1 VLSCHWADE
10 VLEIAQQPPNENGLA
25 VKQIPPQFQPYDAK
39 PVYVPGV
46 PDHAVGDPT
55 ATIAALQ
62 AQLSST
68 QSILSSHKDRIRSL
82 ETLLAEHEAVKH
94 EVVGLRQQME
104 ASKLEFETHVQN
116 QLHARS
122 THEDDDSHE
131 RGDQGSKSD
140 REQRPTGSEHN
151 GEDASSPRSRS
162 SSFMNRSSS
171 NRSLSSLAS
180 KEKPSNEEILARNTA
195 LAARLDALSIDL
207 EQALELSRNLS
218 VDLEQALEMSR
229 NLQQQHDEASTT
241 VKLLEDK
248 IGALERD
255 MSTRVADAAGQAG
268 KMAEDR
274 WETWRTKF
282 EEGWRKEREGYE
294 LERERLRGV
303 VREWE
308 EASRRA
314 QEEEEERAMNA
325 RLSGESGTDDE
336 SGGEDGGSMSGKG
349 SDDDWIV
356 SGIDHRADPEAMLM
370 RMPDRSHSASPRSPP
385 FTTEDQVRIRRE
397 SSSRLDP
404 AIRAL
409 KAAAGEPSA
418 RSSQGVKGN
427 GTSTPRLGNSSA
439 AEGALEALRVKAARN
454 RRAGTITGRK
464 RNEVRR
470 RSSGQDRD
478 ASRKPG
484 MTASQS
490 IATVTVHETENDKD
504 DDSRTTTHGESTS
517 TESDETAHEGP
528 KSDSDRS
535 EKAMNRT
542 KVAAPQTARAIRTGP
557 GVSVLSEP
565 ISLQVLQ
572 RAEGVAPRRNSFPSP
587 CLPSWSG
594 SSSGPSSTATRI
606 KSGSIEKPL
615 TFFDSM
621 ELCKYC
627 NADMR
632 THTCVI
638 IPREQAKTAAPCIRN
653 TICIFDSLRSGR
665 SDPPN

>member
-1 VLSCHWADE
+1 MKH
-10 VLEIAQQPPNENGLA
+10 
-25 VKQIPPQFQPYDAK
+25 IPPQFQPYEAK

-122 THEDDDSHE
+122 TGEEDESHE
-131 RGDQGSKSD
+131 SGDQGSKSD
-140 REQRPTGSEHN
+140 RDQRPMGSDHD
-151 GEDASSPRSRS
+151 GEGASPRSRS

-171 NRSLSSLAS
+171 NRSLSSIAS

-195 LAARLDALSIDL
+195 LAARLDALSLDL

-268 KMAEDR
+268 RMAEDR

-336 SGGEDGGSMSGKG
+336 SGDEDGGSMSGKG

-356 SGIDHRADPEAMLM
+356 SGIDHRADPEALLM
-370 RMPDRSHSASPRSPP
+370 RMPDRSHSASPRSPS

-418 RSSQGVKGN
+418 RSDQGVKGN
-427 GTSTPRLGNSSA
+427 GTSTPRLGTSSA

-470 RSSGQDRD
+470 RSSGQDRN

-484 MTASQS
+484 MTASDS
-490 IATVTVHETENDKD
+490 IAAVTAHEVENDKD

-535 EKAMNRT
+535 EKAMNKT
-542 KVAAPQTARAIRTGP
+542 KVAAPQAARAIRTGP
-557 GVSVLSEP
+557 GVSNSSE
-565 ISLQVLQ
+565 
-572 RAEGVAPRRNSFPSP
+572 
-587 CLPSWSG
+587 
-594 SSSGPSSTATRI
+594 
-606 KSGSIEKPL
+606 SIDYR
-615 TFFDSM
+615 F
-621 ELCKYC
+621 
-627 NADMR
+627 
-632 THTCVI
+632 
-638 IPREQAKTAAPCIRN
+638 AKC
-653 TICIFDSLRSGR
+653 
-665 SDPPN
+665 